1 MTGVDVEHT
10 KALEAAATPG
20 PWCVETEDRH
30 YENVY
35 IGGEWLPDIM
45 SDGLM
50 DRTDAEFIAHARTVV
65 PALVAAVERVQ
76 ALHTPIN
83 AADYGVRNRGA
94 ITQVCTGCGQ
104 DDGNWQ
110 YWPCPTIRALETQ

>member
-1 MTGVDVEHT
+1 MTNIENV
-10 KALEAAATPG
+10 KAILARERLGLEVMHQYGLSPG
-20 PWCVETEDRH
+20 PSVPWILLTEAD
-30 YENVY
+30 
-35 IGGEWLPDIM
+35 
-45 SDGLM
+45 
-50 DRTDAEFIAHARTVV
+50 
-65 PALVAAVERVQ
+65 ALVAAVERVQ

-110 YWPCPTIRALETQ
+110 YWPCPTIRALETP

>member
-1 MTGVDVEHT
+1 MRWMMATVRMHGISLGPHVAESLLA
-10 KALEAAATPG
+10 KA
-20 PWCVETEDRH
+20 D
-30 YENVY
+30 
-35 IGGEWLPDIM
+35 
-45 SDGLM
+45 
-50 DRTDAEFIAHARTVV
+50 
-65 PALVAAVERVQ
+65 ALVAAVERVQ

-110 YWPCPTIRALETQ
+110 YWPCPTIRALETP

>member
-10 KALEAAATPG
+10 KSQLDDARVVLAPSRASLAIPTMSSYDASMRAL
-20 PWCVETEDRH
+20 R
-30 YENVY
+30 
-35 IGGEWLPDIM
+35 
-45 SDGLM
+45 
-50 DRTDAEFIAHARTVV
+50 IAD
-65 PALVAAVERVQ
+65 ALVAAVERVQ

-110 YWPCPTIRALETQ
+110 YWPCPTIRALEIK

>member
-1 MTGVDVEHT
+1 MDVEHT
-10 KALEAAATPG
+10 KALAAKF
-20 PWCVETEDRH
+20 D
-30 YENVY
+30 
-35 IGGEWLPDIM
+35 
-45 SDGLM
+45 
-50 DRTDAEFIAHARTVV
+50 
-65 PALVAAVERVQ
+65 PAAPSQYLAKLGREVVAAVERVQ

-110 YWPCPTIRALETQ
+110 YWPCPTIRALEIK

>member
-1 MTGVDVEHT
+1 MSSYDASMR
-10 KALEAAATPG
+10 AL
-20 PWCVETEDRH
+20 R
-30 YENVY
+30 
-35 IGGEWLPDIM
+35 
-45 SDGLM
+45 
-50 DRTDAEFIAHARTVV
+50 IAD
-65 PALVAAVERVQ
+65 ALVAAVERVQ

-110 YWPCPTIRALETQ
+110 YWPCPTIRALEIK

>member
-1 MTGVDVEHT
+1 MDVEHT
-10 KALEAAATPG
+10 KALAGKFDPAAPSQYLAKLG
-20 PWCVETEDRH
+20 REV
-30 YENVY
+30 
-35 IGGEWLPDIM
+35 
-45 SDGLM
+45 
-50 DRTDAEFIAHARTVV
+50 
-65 PALVAAVERVQ
+65 VAAVERVQ

-110 YWPCPTIRALETQ
+110 YWPCPTIRALETP

>member
-1 MTGVDVEHT
+1 MEHLRFMRIQIAPSLPWKLLA
-10 KALEAAATPG
+10 KA
-20 PWCVETEDRH
+20 D
-30 YENVY
+30 
-35 IGGEWLPDIM
+35 
-45 SDGLM
+45 
-50 DRTDAEFIAHARTVV
+50 
-65 PALVAAVERVQ
+65 ALVAAVERVQ

-110 YWPCPTIRALETQ
+110 YWPCPTIRALEIK

>member
-1 MTGVDVEHT
+1 MSGVTGVDVEHT
-10 KALEAAATPG
+10 KARLSEIRKQMDLVRSFGISIGPSTPWELITIAT
-20 PWCVETEDRH
+20 
-30 YENVY
+30 
-35 IGGEWLPDIM
+35 
-45 SDGLM
+45 
-50 DRTDAEFIAHARTVV
+50 
-65 PALVAAVERVQ
+65 ALVAAVERVQ